1 MPWNI
6 TSLVTSAIS
15 GAVRIAGTTNANRLE
30 YLIQAAPGSVPVLE
44 TPATGRE
51 IVTPGTPFEIEVPVA
66 NGDWR
71 VDARAVA
78 VDLAGTGPTLIT
90 APAITGSLE
99 QDSTLTFD
107 VGLWDGATSF
117 EIEIVS
123 TSPTDTL
130 LARQPAYGATTG
142 SITTVVGSSLVLR
155 VWATS
160 VGGTTYAESAE
171 FGPIAPPGDVWVGG
185 FVVSPDTLHDP
196 TPIGASNAWTLLAPN
211 YNGNLYDSPPGYGWV
226 FGNATNFASISTG
239 DPRINARVSIS
250 GAPDFRLNL
259 PEPGVYVVYLAG
271 GAHTTVPPKFRIRDF
286 VEGGSHVVLHEVNN
300 DASITTT
307 STQAMDANGVVTSRA
322 DWAAASEHGGTPVE
336 ITSTTGVLLIG
347 VPASGG
353 VTHLNCFAV
362 LKKAL

>member
-1 MPWNI
+1 
-6 TSLVTSAIS
+6 
-15 GAVRIAGTTNANRLE
+15 VRLTGTTNANRLE

-78 VDLAGTGPTLIT
+78 VDMAGAGPTLIT

-99 QDSTLTFD
+99 VDSTLTFD
-107 VGLWDGATSF
+107 VGVWDGATSF

-130 LARQPAYGATTG
+130 LARQPADGATTG

-160 VGGTTYAESAE
+160 VGGTTYAESAA
-171 FGPIAPPGDVWVGG
+171 FGPIEAAGDVWIGG
-185 FVVSPDTLHDP
+185 FVISPDILHDP
-196 TPIGASNAWTLLAPN
+196 TPIGSTNTYTLLAPN
-211 YNGNLYDSPPGYGWV
+211 PAGNPYAAPPGYGWNV
-226 FGNATNFASISTG
+226 ASEANFSGVSRG
-239 DPRINARVSIS
+239 DPRLNGRVGENSQL
-250 GAPDFRLNL
+250 GVRVDL
-259 PEPGVYVVYLAG
+259 PEAGVYLVYVGVGSSNTAVSG
-271 GAHTTVPPKFRIRDF
+271 RFVIRDG
-286 VEGGSHVVLHEVNN
+286 VNSVAPLLHEV
-300 DASITTT
+300 ITGTVNTT
-307 STQAMDANGVVTSRA
+307 STADANGIITTSA
-322 DWAAASEHGGTPVE
+322 DWTAASQYGGTPVE
-336 ITSTTGVLLIG
+336 VTITGTAIWIG
-347 VPASGG
+347 RPATSG
-353 VTHLNCFAV
+353 TSHLNCFTI